1 MKKALSILLVI
12 LFIGMTTK
20 AATDTASLSLQVG
33 AGSKY
38 SAINVTDLVTGSY
51 ISATISNL
59 SVQNNNPE
67 FATIGVNPTN
77 AQVLVATGVAPGNG
91 TATVICHVQYTDA
104 GDGQLKSEDKTIV
117 IAYTVIGSPHG
128 VKLSLSF

>member
-1 MKKALSILLVI
+1 MKKALSILLLI

-33 AGSKY
+33 ASKY
-38 SAINVTDLVTGSY
+38 SAINVTDLVTGGY

-67 FATIGVNPTN
+67 FATVGVNPTN

-91 TATVICHVQYTDA
+91 TATITCHLQYTDA